1 MPGFLV
7 LVNVNRRG
15 IKFGTVVAMAAV
27 LSLGAERRLAALP
40 SVSRFVTY
48 YETIE
53 RTDSSMGVWERV
65 VSSLV
70 LTKARPTR
78 KTC

>member
-1 MPGFLV
+1 M
-7 LVNVNRRG
+7 NRRG
-15 IKFGTVVAMAAV
+15 IQFGTVALLAAV
-27 LSLGAERRLAALP
+27 ISFGAERRLAALP

-48 YETIE
+48 YEAIE

-70 LTKARPTR
+70 LAKARAESKATPAR
-78 KTC
+78 KSCST

>member
-1 MPGFLV
+1 M
-7 LVNVNRRG
+7 NRRG
-15 IKFGTVVAMAAV
+15 IQFGTVVLLAAV
-27 LSLGAERRLAALP
+27 LSFGAERRLAALP

-48 YETIE
+48 YEAIE

-70 LTKARPTR
+70 LTKARAESKAAPPR
-78 KTC
+78 KSCST

>member
-1 MPGFLV
+1 
-7 LVNVNRRG
+7 VNRRG
-15 IKFGTVVAMAAV
+15 IQFATVLLTAAV
-27 LSLGAERRLAALP
+27 LSFGAEQRLATLP

-48 YETIE
+48 YEAIE

-70 LTKARPTR
+70 LAKARAEATPVR
-78 KTC
+78 KSCSI

>member
-1 MPGFLV
+1 M
-7 LVNVNRRG
+7 NRRG
-15 IKFGTVVAMAAV
+15 IQFGTVLLMAAV
-27 LSLGAERRLAALP
+27 LSFGAERRLAALP

-48 YETIE
+48 YEAIE

-70 LTKARPTR
+70 LAKARADGKATPAHPS
-78 KTC
+78 CSI

>member
-7 LVNVNRRG
+7 LVNV
-15 IKFGTVVAMAAV
+15 KFGTVIAILAV
-27 LSLGAERRLAALP
+27 LSWGAERRLAALP

-70 LTKARPTR
+70 LTKARPPH